1 MGCMTEE
8 KHYSIVEMEE
18 LVAGL
23 SDADIARFIQY
34 FEARGCVRRVGW
46 SGVEHFY
53 HTVADVL
60 EGKRT
65 WPKGV
70 HPTAFL
76 WNAGR
81 SILSNEASK
90 KRHETDAQHMDVDE
104 FIEKGQSQDGVADS
118 HDESSYIENALETQ
132 EGQKMVQIWFS
143 QVKDLFADED
153 SILCILQQKYNDL
166 KKNLILKVC
175 DLDEKGYQAAVAKM
189 KYRLKKAFPG
199 GLPWWE
205 IES

>member
-8 KHYSIVEMEE
+8 KRYSIVEMEE
-18 LVAGL
+18 LVASLG
-23 SDADIARFIQY
+23 DADIARFIQY
-34 FEARGCVRRVGW
+34 FETRGCVRRVGW
-46 SGVEHFY
+46 NGVEHFY

-60 EGKRT
+60 EGKRA
-65 WPKGV
+65 WPRGV

-81 SILSNEASK
+81 SILSNEANK
-90 KRHETDAQHMDVDE
+90 KMRETDAQHMDVDN
-104 FIEKGQSQDGVADS
+104 FIERGKTQDELSDS
-118 HDESSYIENALETQ
+118 RDESSYIENALETQ
-132 EGQKMVQIWFS
+132 EGQKILQKWFS
-143 QVKDLFADED
+143 QVNDLFVDEE
-153 SILCILQQKYNDL
+153 SILCILQQKYNAL

-175 DLDEKGYQAAVAKM
+175 DLDEKEYQAAIAKM

>member
-1 MGCMTEE
+1 MTEE
-8 KHYSIVEMEE
+8 EHYSIVEIEE
-18 LVAGL
+18 LVASLG
-23 SDADIARFIQY
+23 DADIARFIQY

-53 HTVADVL
+53 HTAADVL
-60 EGKRT
+60 EGKRS
-65 WPKGV
+65 WPRGV

-81 SILSNEASK
+81 SILSNEANK
-90 KRHETDAQHMDVDE
+90 KGRETDAQHMDVDE
-104 FIEKGQSQDGVADS
+104 FIERGQSQDGS
-118 HDESSYIENALETQ
+118 PGSFDESSYIENALETQ
-132 EGQKMVQIWFS
+132 EGQKMVQKWFS
-143 QVKDLFADED
+143 QVKDLFVDEE
-153 SILCILQQKYNDL
+153 SILCILQQKYNEL

-175 DLDEKGYQAAVAKM
+175 DLDEKSYQAAIAKM